1 LTQIRHLW
9 HTYAM
14 RYPAALSLI
23 LCLGAFSQSFAA
35 DPPTAA
41 ATPAQSSEST
51 PPAAAATAASSDNK
65 TAKSGT
71 GMTPQEHVLRTAG
84 YKPRVR
90 NGETVWC
97 RQETAIG
104 SRLAQQER
112 CGTPEQ
118 IERSVQEAK
127 DTVEKLQH
135 TVTER
140 QSN

>member
-1 LTQIRHLW
+1 
-9 HTYAM
+9 M
-14 RYPAALSLI
+14 RYPAALSLF
-23 LCLGAFSQSFAA
+23 LCLGAFSHSFAA
-35 DPPTAA
+35 DPPSVSTAPAEPAATTSAPAA
-41 ATPAQSSEST
+41 ATTTAT
-51 PPAAAATAASSDNK
+51 APAASDNK
-65 TAKSGT
+65 PAKNAA

-90 NGETVWC
+90 NGTTIWC

-112 CGTPEQ
+112 CGSPEE
-118 IERSVQEAK
+118 IERSVQEAR